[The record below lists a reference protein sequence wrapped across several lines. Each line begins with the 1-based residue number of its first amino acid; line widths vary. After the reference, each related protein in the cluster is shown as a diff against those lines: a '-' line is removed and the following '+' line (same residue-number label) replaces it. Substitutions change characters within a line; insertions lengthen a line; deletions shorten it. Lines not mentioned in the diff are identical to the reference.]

1 MEEDRTMKD
10 VMVEEQT
17 QSAQTHSGPMKSL
30 VQPLQVVTS
39 SAPEFVD
46 ITDRVAAVVREAGI
60 LAGLVVVYSRH
71 TTAAVTIN
79 EWEPLLLEDMALLL
93 ERVAPR
99 HGAYRHNDFSVRTVN
114 MIEDESPNGHAHCR
128 HLLLGASETIPI
140 VDGRIALGQ
149 WQRVFLVELDQP
161 RTRDV
166 LVQVLGV

>member
-1 MEEDRTMKD
+1 MKD

-17 QSAQTHSGPMKSL
+17 QQAQAHSGPMKAL
-30 VQPLQVVTS
+30 VQSLQVVTS

-46 ITDRVAAVVREAGI
+46 ITDRVCAVVREAEVRAGI
-60 LAGLVVVYSRH
+60 VVVYSRH

-79 EWEPLLLEDMALLL
+79 EWEPLLLEDMARLL
-93 ERVAPR
+93 ERVAPKD
-99 HGAYRHNDFSVRTVN
+99 GDYRHNDFSVRTVN

-140 VDGRIALGQ
+140 VDGQVALGR

>member
-1 MEEDRTMKD
+1 MKD

-17 QSAQTHSGPMKSL
+17 QPAQAHSGPVRSL
-30 VQPLQVVTS
+30 VQSLRVVTS
-39 SAPEFVD
+39 TAPEFVD
-46 ITDRVAAVVREAGI
+46 ITDRVAAVVREAGVR
-60 LAGLVVVYSRH
+60 AGLVVVYSRH

-79 EWEPLLLEDMALLL
+79 EWEPLLLEDMARLL

-99 HGAYRHNDFSVRTVN
+99 DGAYRHNDFSVRTVN
-114 MIEDESPNGHAHCR
+114 MIEDETPNAHAHCR
-128 HLLLGASETIPI
+128 HLLLGASETVPV
-140 VDGRIALGQ
+140 VDGRVALGR

>member
-1 MEEDRTMKD
+1 MKD

-17 QSAQTHSGPMKSL
+17 HPAQAHSGPMRSL
-30 VQPLQVVTS
+30 VQSLRVETS
-39 SAPEFVD
+39 AAPQFVD
-46 ITDRVAAVVREAGI
+46 ITDRVCAVVRDAGVR
-60 LAGLVVVYSRH
+60 AGLVVVYSRH

-79 EWEPLLLEDMALLL
+79 EWEPLLLEDMARLL
-93 ERVAPR
+93 ERVAPED
-99 HGAYRHNDFSVRTVN
+99 GDYRHNDFSVRTVN

-128 HLLLGASETIPI
+128 HLVLGASETIPI
-140 VDGRIALGQ
+140 VDGQAALGR